1 MKKVLL
7 LLALGVFDTQ
17 LFATQLFATQL
28 FAQEVLKNE
37 LSVSVNK
44 AVKIL
49 EKDIKSKGLTIFAV
63 INHREAAK
71 EVGLK
76 MNSSVVIIF
85 GNPKVGTKLMNSNI
99 AWSYEL
105 PLKIAIYK
113 DDKGKVWAQTRLLP
127 TDIKTPNGEKVINNV
142 NGLLKKLIQIKK

>member
-1 MKKVLL
+1 MKKVILV
-7 LLALGVFDTQ
+7 LALLMLT
-17 LFATQLFATQL
+17 TQLFATQL
-28 FAQEVLKNE
+28 FAQEVIKNE
-37 LSVSVNK
+37 LSVTVDK

-63 INHREAAK
+63 INHTDSAK
-71 EVGLK
+71 KVGVK
-76 MNSSVVIIF
+76 MNPSVVIIF

-127 TDIKTPNGEKVINNV
+127 TDIETPNGEKIISNV
-142 NGLLKKLIQIKK
+142 NGLLKKLLNIKK

>member
-1 MKKVLL
+1 MKKVILV
-7 LLALGVFDTQ
+7 LALLMFT
-17 LFATQLFATQL
+17 TQLFATQL
-28 FAQEVLKNE
+28 FAQEVIKNE
-37 LSVSVNK
+37 LSVTVDK

-49 EKDIKSKGLTIFAV
+49 EKDIKSKGLKIFTV
-63 INHREAAK
+63 INHTDSAK
-71 EVGLK
+71 KVGVK
-76 MNSSVVIIF
+76 MNPSVVIIF

-127 TDIKTPNGEKVINNV
+127 TDIETPNAEKVITKI
-142 NGLLKKLIQIKK
+142 NGLLKKLIKIKK